1 MSGAV
6 VTLLTDFG
14 TRDPFV
20 GVMKGV
26 LLAACPGASLV
37 DLTHEIEPQRVRDA
51 AFWLGV
57 AFPWFGPGTV
67 HVAVVDPGV
76 DGTRR
81 ALAARAD
88 GHLFVAPDNGMLEV
102 VRRKAQRFEARALDP
117 LTLGVTVRSRTFHG
131 RDLFA
136 PVAGRLA
143 AGSLAFESAG
153 AVVEPLATSLVPE
166 PRVGEHSADGEVVL
180 VDRFGNLVTNLE
192 ADTLT
197 HLASATVRVAGRE
210 LAVVGT
216 YTDLEP
222 GGSGVVVGSFGQLE
236 IVRREGSAGRELG
249 IQSGARVRVD
259 W

>member
-1 MSGAV
+1 MAPAL

-26 LLAACPGASLV
+26 VLAACPRASIV

-51 AFWLGV
+51 ALWLGF
-57 AFPWFGPGTV
+57 AYPWFGPGTV
-67 HVAVVDPGV
+67 HVGVVDPGV
-76 DGTRR
+76 GGARR

-88 GHLFVAPDNGMLEV
+88 GQLFVAPDNGILEV
-102 VRRKAQRFEARALDP
+102 VRRKAKQFEARSLDP
-117 LTLGVTVRSRTFHG
+117 LALGISVRSRTFHG

-143 AGSLAFESAG
+143 AGTLAFEHAG
-153 AVVEPLATSLVPE
+153 AVVEPLPTSLVPE
-166 PRVGEHSADGEVVL
+166 ARVGEHSADGEVVL

-192 ADTLT
+192 AEALT
-197 HLASATVRVAGRE
+197 RLPVATVRVAGRE

-216 YTDLEP
+216 YTDLDP
-222 GGSGVVVGSFGQLE
+222 GGCGAVVGSFGQLE
-236 IVRREGSAGRELG
+236 LVCRDGSAAKELG

>member
-1 MSGAV
+1 MTAV

-26 LLAACPGASLV
+26 LLAACPGATIV

-51 AFWLGV
+51 ALWLG
-57 AFPWFGPGTV
+57 FSYPWFAEGTV

-76 DGTRR
+76 GSGRR

-88 GHLFVAPDNGMLEV
+88 GQLFVGPDNGIFEL
-102 VRRKAQRFEARALDP
+102 VRRKAKQFEARALDP
-117 LTLGVTVRSRTFHG
+117 LSLGVTLRSRTFHG

-143 AGSLAFESAG
+143 AGTLPFERAG
-153 AVVEPLATSLVPE
+153 AIVEPLATALLPE
-166 PRVGEHSADGEVVL
+166 SRVGEHSADGEVVL
-180 VDRFGNLVTNLE
+180 ADRFGNLVTNLE
-192 ADTLT
+192 ADSLS
-197 HLASATVRVAGRE
+197 HLAVATVRVAGRE

-222 GGSGVVVGSFGQLE
+222 GGCGVVVGSFGRLE
-236 IVRREGSAGRELG
+236 LVCRDGSAAKELG
-249 IQSGARVRVD
+249 IQAGARVRVD

>member
-1 MSGAV
+1 MSHAV
-6 VTLLTDFG
+6 ITLLTDFG

-26 LLAACPGASLV
+26 VLAACPGASIV
-37 DLTHEIEPQRVRDA
+37 DLTHEIEPQRVRDGA
-51 AFWLGV
+51 LWLGL
-57 AFPWFGPGTV
+57 AYPFFGPGTL

-76 DGTRR
+76 GSARR

-88 GHLFVAPDNGMLEV
+88 GQLFVAPDNGMLEL
-102 VRRKAQRFEARALDP
+102 VRRKARRFEARALDP
-117 LTLGVTVRSRTFHG
+117 GALGITVRSRTFHG

-143 AGSLAFESAG
+143 AGTLSFDALG
-153 AVVEPLATSLVPE
+153 DVVEPLATALVPE

-180 VDRFGNLVTNLE
+180 IDRFGNLMTNLE
-192 ADTLT
+192 AETLV
-197 HLASATVRVAGRE
+197 HLSVATVRVAGRE

-216 YTDLEP
+216 YADLDP
-222 GGSGVVVGSFGQLE
+222 GTSGVVVGSFGQLE
-236 IVRREGSAGRELG
+236 IVCREGSAAKELG

>member
-26 LLAACPGASLV
+26 LLGACPGASIV
-37 DLTHEIEPQRVRDA
+37 DLTHEIAPQRVRDA
-51 AFWLGV
+51 ALWLG
-57 AFPWFGPGTV
+57 FSYPWFRPGTV

-76 DGTRR
+76 GSERR

-88 GHLFVAPDNGMLEV
+88 GHVFVAPDNGILEV
-102 VRRKAQRFEARALDP
+102 VRRKARSFEARVLDP
-117 LTLGVTVRSRTFHG
+117 APLGITLRSRTFHG

-143 AGSLAFESAG
+143 AGTLAFESAG
-153 AVVEPLATSLVPE
+153 AVVEPLATALVPA
-166 PRVGEHSADGEVVL
+166 PRLGARSAEGEVVL
-180 VDRFGNLVTNLE
+180 VDRFGNLMTNLE
-192 ADTLT
+192 AESLGE
-197 HLASATVRVAGRE
+197 LGQARVIVAWRE

-216 YTDLEP
+216 YAELAP
-222 GGSGVVVGSFGQLE
+222 GAVGAVVGSFGQLE
-236 IVRREGSAGRELG
+236 VVCRNDSAETVLG
-249 IQSGARVRVD
+249 IQSGAPVRVD